1 MKGAYS
7 VLEYHERSLPKM
19 VVDLFPEIGASESGF
34 KGMRVEGRGGE
45 GERAEK
51 REGRGGSYGV
61 SGRDEMARMKREA

>member
-34 KGMRVEGRGGE
+34 KGMRVEGRGE
-45 GERAEK
+45 
-51 REGRGGSYGV
+51 EGRGRRREKGEGGV
-61 SGRDEMARMKREA
+61 MA